1 MDKFTETYIEMVT
14 KAKEIQDLCKY
25 QEGDWFYFDEFDWE
39 IMRDGDNRDWYK
51 NNYKWL
57 PTLEDLFGILN
68 NQYPVGIFIIIKEF
82 NVWLED
88 RTLRKAYKDLKDYFL
103 DYIMEILY
111 NKSWNPE
118 KNEWEESNG
127 S

>member
-111 NKSWNPE
+111 NKSWNG
-118 KNEWEESNG
+118 KEWEEINEM
-127 S
+127 